1 MSCKSCSDVTLLSGS
16 DGNGVQTVVDNGN
29 GTFTFFFTDGSTFTT
44 PDFSGSAGAAA
55 TLAVGT
61 VTTGAPGTAPTVT
74 NTGSSSAAVFAFQ
87 FPIGIGHDNTLF
99 VDLVFGAGAGIRER
113 IDKPWNTI
121 AAAITAAT
129 AGDTVHI
136 RAGSYTEDITLKNGV
151 DIHCEEG
158 VTING
163 KITDAGVLTVCNLTG
178 NAILIDTEPTNQCI
192 EITGAN
198 SDIELHFRRITNT
211 GTGIYQKPVLN
222 NNKLLVE
229 TDVLSGSIQNYF
241 VSARGASYCTVIVN
255 QYAESAA
262 STTGAFAGVD
272 VRQAFSGEMNF
283 KCPKMTIGTGSN
295 VESGRALSIEGDT
308 TSTAKVY
315 FEVDSIVNNHDLAT
329 SSKAY
334 GTLNANGDGK
344 YIINVKDCYSK
355 SKEGLVVGGSDVT
368 GTPTSATGVVIFEGM
383 IFSRDNAAFRMFGV
397 NNVATTTRA
406 VIRNSSLMRGV
417 DPDAAAGITTADRN
431 SVIIFGDAGFG
442 TTSLFA
448 SNYMNAEFIDTQII
462 KNVDITIPAT
472 GGAAMDPSTDN
483 AAVCIQGGNNKI
495 YFKGCDIVNGIEN
508 QTPISSDCVASFSAV
523 NTRLVTSNT
532 VPALD
537 VYFKDTHSNR
547 NKKAQVSGTN
557 STSGTTLTDGSKNFT
572 ILKVQVG
579 DLVRNN
585 STGATTTVTVV
596 GTTTVTLAAA
606 GTFPGTG
613 VSYTIYGVGAINE
626 TNTDATGFVTEASA
640 RTLNYLHKS

>member
-1 MSCKSCSDVTLLSGS
+1 MLILKNKNMSCKSCSDVTLLSGS

-44 PDFSGSAGAAA
+44 PNFTGSAGAAA
-55 TLAVGT
+55 TIAVGT

-87 FPIGIGHDNTLF
+87 FPIGIGHDSTLF
-99 VDLVFGAGAGIRER
+99 VDLAFGNNGTAVRER
-113 IDKPWNTI
+113 IDKPWATI
-121 AAAITAAT
+121 AAAITAAG

-163 KITDAGVLTVCNLTG
+163 KVTDAGATVVCNLTG
-178 NAILIDTEPTNQCI
+178 NAILVDTEPTNQCI

-211 GTGIYQKPVLN
+211 GTGIYQKPASAS
-222 NNKLLVE
+222 NKLLVE

-255 QYAESAA
+255 QHAESAA

-315 FEVDSIVNNHDLAT
+315 FEVDSIVNNHELAS

-334 GTLNANGDGK
+334 GTLNANGNGK
-344 YIINVKDCYSK
+344 YIVKVKDCYSK
-355 SKEGLVVGGSDVT
+355 SREGLVVGGSDVT

-417 DPDAAAGITTADRN
+417 NPNATNTVAGRDRL

-448 SNYMNAEFIDTQII
+448 SNYMNAEFIDTQIV
-462 KNVDITIPAT
+462 KNADQTITANNEN
-472 GGAAMDPSTDN
+472 STDN
-483 AAVCIQGGNNKI
+483 AAVCVQGANNKI

-508 QTPISSDCVASFSAV
+508 QTPVSSFCAAAFNSA
-523 NTRLVTSNT
+523 NTL
-532 VPALD
+532 VPAADPDLD
-537 VYFKDTHSNR
+537 IYFKDTHSNR
-547 NKKAQVSGTN
+547 A
-557 STSGTTLTDGSKNFT
+557 
-572 ILKVQVG
+572 LKTG
-579 DLVRNN
+579 D
-585 STGATTTVTVV
+585 
-596 GTTTVTLAAA
+596 
-606 GTFPGTG
+606 
-613 VSYTIYGVGAINE
+613 GAINE
-626 TNTDATGFVTEASA
+626 TNSDATGFVTEASA
-640 RTLNYLHKS
+640 RTLNYLHKA

>member
-1 MSCKSCSDVTLLSGS
+1 MGCKSCSDVTLLSGN
-16 DGNGVQTVVDNGN
+16 DGNGIQTVVDNGN

-44 PDFSGSAGAAA
+44 PDFDGTAGAAGAAA

-99 VDLVFGAGAGIRER
+99 VDLGFGATAGVRER

-121 AAAITAAT
+121 GAAITAAT
-129 AGDTVHI
+129 SGDTVHI

-151 DIHCEEG
+151 DIYCEEG
-158 VTING
+158 VVING
-163 KITDAGVLTVCNLTG
+163 KITDAAATVVCNLTG
-178 NAILIDTEPTNQCI
+178 NAILIDSNAGNQCI

-198 SDIELHFRRITNT
+198 SDVEIHLRRITNT
-211 GTGIYQKPVLN
+211 GTGIYQKPVSASN
-222 NNKLLVE
+222 RLLVE

-255 QYAESAA
+255 QHAESAA
-262 STTGAFAGVD
+262 STTNAFAGVD
-272 VRQAFSGEMNF
+272 VRQSFSGEMNF

-295 VESGRALSIEGDT
+295 AESGRALSIEGDT

-315 FEVDSIVNNHDLAT
+315 FEVDSIVNNHELAT
-329 SSKAY
+329 SSKSY
-334 GTLNANGDGK
+334 GTLNANGNGK
-344 YIINVKDCYSK
+344 YIVKVKDCYSK
-355 SKEGLVVGGSDVT
+355 SREGLVVGGSDVT

-417 DPDAAAGITTADRN
+417 NPNATDTITGRDRL

-448 SNYMNAEFIDTQII
+448 SNYMNAEFIDTQIV
-462 KNVDITIPAT
+462 KNADQTITAYNEN
-472 GGAAMDPSTDN
+472 SNDN

-508 QTPISSDCVASFSAV
+508 QTPVSSDCIASFSAS
-523 NTRLVTSNT
+523 NTRLVTNNT
-532 VPALD
+532 VAALD

-557 STSGTTLTDGSKNFT
+557 STTGVTLTDSSKNFAT
-572 ILKVQVG
+572 LKVQIG

-596 GTTTVTLAAA
+596 GSTTVTLAAA
-606 GTFPGTG
+606 GIFPGTG

-626 TNTDATGFVTEASA
+626 TNSDATGFVTEFSA
-640 RTLNYLHKS
+640 RTLNYLHKA

>member
-1 MSCKSCSDVTLLSGS
+1 MSCKNCSDVTLLSGE
-16 DGNGVQTVVDNGN
+16 DGNGIQTIVDNGD
-29 GTFTFFFTDGSTFTT
+29 GTFTIFMTDGSTFTT
-44 PDFSGSAGAAA
+44 SDFDGTPGTPGADGAAA
-55 TLAVGT
+55 TIAVGA
-61 VTTGAPGTAPTVT
+61 VTTGLPNTAPTVT

-99 VDLVFGAGAGIRER
+99 VDLGFGAVAGIRER

-121 AAAITAAT
+121 GAAITAAIS
-129 AGDTVHI
+129 GDTVHI

-163 KITDAGVLTVCNLTG
+163 KITDAAATVVCNLTG

-211 GTGIYQKPVLN
+211 GTGIYQKPVSAT
-222 NNKLLVE
+222 NKLLVE
-229 TDVLSGSIQNYF
+229 TDILSGGIQNYF

-255 QYAESAA
+255 QHAESA
-262 STTGAFAGVD
+262 STTTGEFAGVD

-283 KCPKMTIGTGSN
+283 KCPKITIGTGSN

-315 FEVDSIVNNHDLAT
+315 FEVDSIVNNHELAT

-334 GTLNANGDGK
+334 GTLNANGNGK
-344 YIINVKDCYSK
+344 YIIKVKDCYSK
-355 SKEGLVVGGSDVT
+355 SREGLVVGGSDVT

-397 NNVATTTRA
+397 DNVATTTRA

-417 DPDAAAGITTADRN
+417 NPNATNTVAGRDRL

-448 SNYMNAEFIDTQII
+448 SNYMNAEFIDTQIV
-462 KNVDITIPAT
+462 KNADQTITANNES
-472 GGAAMDPSTDN
+472 STDN
-483 AAVCIQGGNNKI
+483 AAVCIQGANNKI
-495 YFKGCDIVNGIEN
+495 YFKGCDVINGIAN
-508 QTPISSDCVASFSAV
+508 QTPLASFCAAGFTSA
-523 NTRLVTSNT
+523 NTLVPSAR
-532 VPALD
+532 VDIDL
-537 VYFKDTHSNR
+537 YFKDTHSNR
-547 NKKAQVSGTN
+547 
-557 STSGTTLTDGSKNFT
+557 TLKT
-572 ILKVQVG
+572 G
-579 DLVRNN
+579 D
-585 STGATTTVTVV
+585 
-596 GTTTVTLAAA
+596 
-606 GTFPGTG
+606 
-613 VSYTIYGVGAINE
+613 GAINE
-626 TNTDATGFVTEASA
+626 TNSDATGFVTELSA
-640 RTLNYLHKS
+640 RTLNYLHTS

>member
-1 MSCKSCSDVTLLSGS
+1 MSCKNCSDVTLLSGE
-16 DGNGVQTVVDNGN
+16 DGNGIQTVVDNGN

-44 PDFSGSAGAAA
+44 PDFDGTAGAPGAAA

-74 NTGSSSAAVFAFQ
+74 NTGSTAAAVFAFQ

-99 VDLVFGAGAGIRER
+99 VDLGFGAVAGIRER

-121 AAAITAAT
+121 GAAITAAIS
-129 AGDTVHI
+129 GDTVHI

-163 KITDAGVLTVCNLTG
+163 KITDAAATVVCNLTG

-211 GTGIYQKPVLN
+211 GTGIYQKPVSAT
-222 NNKLLVE
+222 NKLLVE
-229 TDVLSGSIQNYF
+229 TDILSGGIQNYF

-255 QYAESAA
+255 QHAESA
-262 STTGAFAGVD
+262 STTTGEFAGVD

-283 KCPKMTIGTGSN
+283 KCPKITIGTGSN

-315 FEVDSIVNNHDLAT
+315 FEVDSIVNNYELAT

-334 GTLNANGDGK
+334 GTLNANGNGK
-344 YIINVKDCYSK
+344 YIIKVKDCYSK
-355 SKEGLVVGGSDVT
+355 SREGLVVGGSDVT

-397 NNVATTTRA
+397 DNVATTTRA

-417 DPDAAAGITTADRN
+417 NPNAAAGVATADRN

-462 KNVDITIPAT
+462 KNADQTIPAT
-472 GGAAMDPSTDN
+472 GSAAMDPSTDN
-483 AAVCIQGGNNKI
+483 ASACIQGANNKI
-495 YFKGCDIVNGIEN
+495 YFKGCDVINGIAN
-508 QTPISSDCVASFSAV
+508 QTPLASFCAAGFTSA
-523 NTRLVTSNT
+523 NTLVPSAG
-532 VPALD
+532 VDIDL
-537 VYFKDTHSNR
+537 YFKDTHSNR
-547 NKKAQVSGTN
+547 
-557 STSGTTLTDGSKNFT
+557 
-572 ILKVQVG
+572 ILKTG
-579 DLVRNN
+579 D
-585 STGATTTVTVV
+585 
-596 GTTTVTLAAA
+596 
-606 GTFPGTG
+606 
-613 VSYTIYGVGAINE
+613 GAINE
-626 TNTDATGFVTEASA
+626 TNSDATGFVTESSA
-640 RTLNYLHKS
+640 RTLNYLHTS

>member
-44 PDFSGSAGAAA
+44 PNFTGPTGAAA

-87 FPIGIGHDNTLF
+87 FPIGIGHDSTLF
-99 VDLVFGAGAGIRER
+99 VDLAFGNNGTAVRER
-113 IDKPWNTI
+113 IDKPWATI

-163 KITDAGVLTVCNLTG
+163 KVTDAGVLTVCNLTG

-222 NNKLLVE
+222 SNKLLVE

-334 GTLNANGDGK
+334 GTLNANGNGK
-344 YIINVKDCYSK
+344 YIVKVKDCYSK
-355 SKEGLVVGGSDVT
+355 SREGLVVGGSDVT

-417 DPDAAAGITTADRN
+417 DPDAAAGVTTADRN

-472 GGAAMDPSTDN
+472 GSAAMDPSTDN

-508 QTPISSDCVASFSAV
+508 QTPISSFCAAGFTSANTLVPSAS
-523 NTRLVTSNT
+523 
-532 VPALD
+532 PDLD
-537 VYFKDTHSNR
+537 VYFKDTHCNR
-547 NKKAQVSGTN
+547 A
-557 STSGTTLTDGSKNFT
+557 
-572 ILKVQVG
+572 LKTG
-579 DLVRNN
+579 D
-585 STGATTTVTVV
+585 
-596 GTTTVTLAAA
+596 
-606 GTFPGTG
+606 
-613 VSYTIYGVGAINE
+613 GAINE
-626 TNTDATGFVTEASA
+626 TNSDATGFVTESSA
-640 RTLNYLHKS
+640 RTLNYLHKA